1 MRTKSSK
8 QSKLIQI
15 TKVPIKILCKA
26 RDVYVKGLLGFSNV
40 SYGSTGM
47 GGGVARLPKS
57 FSANSS
63 VEVNKAELRQ
73 LMRLKSK
80 QKSEDA
86 NGMKTSYVI
95 GLGKIGTI
103 NEDRACSFRAEID
116 LRSRTDA
123 VRRKVV
129 YH

>member
-1 MRTKSSK
+1 MRSKASK
-8 QSKLIQI
+8 QSKFIQI

-26 RDVYVKGLLGFSNV
+26 RDIYVKGLLGFSNV

-57 FSANSS
+57 LSVNSS
-63 VEVNKAELRQ
+63 IEVNEAEFRQ

-80 QKSEDA
+80 QKSEDV

-103 NEDRACSFRAEID
+103 NEDRACSFRTEID
-116 LRSRTDA
+116 LRSRSHA
-123 VRRKVV
+123 VRRKVS